1 MRLYRSALL
10 PVLSSLVLVL
20 LIAGCGDKSQPPPS
34 GVSGDIA
41 PGYTEDIRMYEQ
53 ALAADPNNKDILIQI
68 GNKYFDWGE
77 QEVQTMGDK
86 AQPVPKWLK
95 GIDYYKRALAIDPSN
110 VDVRTD
116 MAILMSW
123 IGQFDEAE
131 KEYRTGININ
141 PRHPQARIN
150 LIILLGG
157 SMGRYAD
164 AIKEYDALLKA
175 VPDQK
180 NNTGLKEAVE
190 GYRKALKE
198 AKK

>member
-1 MRLYRSALL
+1 ML
-10 PVLSSLVLVL
+10 VLS
-20 LIAGCGDKSQPPPS
+20 IAGCGEKEQSPS
-34 GVSGDIA
+34 SMVTGEIA
-41 PGYTEDIRMYEQ
+41 PGYSEDIRMYEQ
-53 ALAADPNNKDILIQI
+53 ALKADPNNKDILIQL
-68 GNKYFDWGE
+68 GNRYFDWGE

-86 AQPVPKWLK
+86 AQPVPRWQK
-95 GIDYYKRALAIDPSN
+95 GIDYYRRALEIDPSN

-141 PRHPQARIN
+141 PKHPQARIN
-150 LIILLGG
+150 LIVLLGG
-157 SMGRYAD
+157 SMGRYKD

-175 VPDQK
+175 VPEQK
-180 NNTGLKEAVE
+180 DNTALKEAVD